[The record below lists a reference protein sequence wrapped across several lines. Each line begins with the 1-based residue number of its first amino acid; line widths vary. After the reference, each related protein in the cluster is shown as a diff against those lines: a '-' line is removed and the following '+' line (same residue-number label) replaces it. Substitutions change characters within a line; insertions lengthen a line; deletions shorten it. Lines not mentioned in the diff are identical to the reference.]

1 MKNDHMTQHK
11 ARKSIYKQRKK
22 KHSMKKHLFVYK
34 WNISEVIMNATV
46 GLVCNRNKIL
56 CNKLNLSN
64 YLFSWID
71 KQIINTW
78 EIKFKTFEYVVCIMR
93 KATKT
98 LIQSGKH
105 IEII

>member
-1 MKNDHMTQHK
+1 MKKNMKNDHMTH
-11 ARKSIYKQRKK
+11 SI
-22 KHSMKKHLFVYK
+22 KKHLFVYM
-34 WNISEVIMNATV
+34 WNISVVIMNATV

-78 EIKFKTFEYVVCIMR
+78 EIKFKVFEYEESHKNINS
-93 KATKT
+93 K
-98 LIQSGKH
+98 
-105 IEII
+105 